1 MNRTALAIAA
11 HPDDIEFVMSGTLLR
26 LRDQGW
32 AIHYL
37 NVADGSCGSRE
48 TDAATTRRI
57 RRREA
62 QEAARRLGAVF
73 HPGFARDLEITYDP
87 PSLRRLAAL
96 VREVRPAIVLT
107 HALADYMEDHMNTAR
122 LAVTAAFARG
132 MPNFRTRPPRQ
143 AWEGDVAVY
152 HALPHGLR
160 DGLSR
165 PAIAELFV
173 DVTPVQPRRLEALGA
188 HRSQQAW
195 LDVSQGMNSYLQAME
210 DMARA
215 VGRQSRRFRLAEG
228 WVRHNPLGLGP
239 AGEDPLRTALGTAC
253 RRNPSYRAG
262 AAG

>member
-1 MNRTALAIAA
+1 MNRVALAVAA

-26 LRDQGW
+26 LRAAGW
-32 AIHYL
+32 EIHYL
-37 NVADGSCGSRE
+37 NVADGSCGSRD

-57 RRREA
+57 RAREA
-62 QEAARRLGAVF
+62 RAAAGLLGATF
-73 HPGFARDLEITYDP
+73 HPGFARDLEIAYDT
-87 PSLRRLAAL
+87 PSLRRLAAV
-96 VREVRPAIVLT
+96 VRRVRPSIVLT

-122 LAVTAAFARG
+122 LAVTAAFSRG
-132 MPNFRTRPPRQ
+132 MPNFRTQPARP
-143 AWEGDVAVY
+143 AWDGDVAVY

-160 DGLSR
+160 DGLGR
-165 PAIAELFV
+165 PAKARLYV
-173 DVTPVQPRRLEALGA
+173 DVAPVHPQRLAALSA

-239 AGEDPLRTALGTAC
+239 ADFDPLRAALGHAC
-253 RRNPSYRAG
+253 AVARR
-262 AAG
+262 